1 MKLSNPNTW
10 KATCRG
16 QWLWMLALAVMAM
29 TVPAP
34 DAASARDA
42 VGMGGPGIRVALYK
56 GPGTGGKGPPA
67 LRQRL
72 GSAPTSTIAEVSPE
86 QIRGGI
92 LTNYDVVIFAGG
104 SGSEQANAIGEE
116 GREAVRQFVGNG
128 GGYIGICA
136 GAYLATSGFSWGL
149 NLINAKT
156 TSSRWRRGVGSVKLE
171 LTDPGRAILGER
183 PGEFDVRYVNGPVI
197 EPANRTDLPPF
208 EALALFRT
216 ELAMNDTPAG
226 IMVNSPAIFAS
237 QYLQGRVV
245 CISPHPEQTSGLE
258 DFVPR
263 AVLWAAQRD
272 PTQVS
277 NSPSRLE

>member
-1 MKLSNPNTW
+1 MKLWKLLTW
-10 KATCRG
+10 KATRRSSMP
-16 QWLWMLALAVMAM
+16 WMLALAGLAM
-29 TVPAP
+29 TVPVP

-42 VGMGGPGIRVALYK
+42 VGMGGPEIRVALYR

-245 CISPHPEQTSGLE
+245 CISPHPEQTAGLE

-263 AVLWAAQRD
+263 AVSWAAQRD

>member
-1 MKLSNPNTW
+1 MRLWKLNTVD
-10 KATCRG
+10 ATPRS
-16 QWLWMLALAVMAM
+16 QWLWILALAVLAM
-29 TVPAP
+29 TVPAQ
-34 DAASARDA
+34 DTASITDT
-42 VGMGGPGIRVALYK
+42 VSSGGPEIRVALYK

-67 LRQRL
+67 LMQRL
-72 GSAPTSTIAEVSPE
+72 ESAPTSTIAEISPE
-86 QIRGGI
+86 QIRTGT

-104 SGSEQANAIGEE
+104 SGSGQANAIGAE

-156 TSSRWRRGVGSVKLE
+156 ISPKWRRGVGSVKLE

-183 PGEFDVRYVNGPVI
+183 TGEFDVRYVNGPII
-197 EPANRTDLPPF
+197 EPANKTDLPPF
-208 EALALFRT
+208 ATLAFFRT

-226 IMVNSPAIFAS
+226 IMVNSPAIFAG

-245 CISPHPEQTSGLE
+245 CISPHPEQTSSLE

-263 AVLWAAQRD
+263 AVSWAAQRD

-277 NSPSRLE
+277 NSPLRLE